1 MNFNSL
7 TITERKFIDRLPK
20 FFLPI
25 LLTGSLVL
33 IFSSQNYAIPSFARQ
48 TNMSCNSCHY
58 AAPTLNSF
66 GRMFKLNGY
75 TLSNVESIESVNADS
90 SRTTLK
96 LLNNLPLSAMFIA
109 NATSVSKKFATGGDN
124 TFVQVPSEMSLF
136 IGGEITP
143 HIGALIQTTYS
154 LSDGTFGLDMLDIRY
169 ANHTKIAS
177 NDLLYGITLNNRPT
191 SQDVWNT
198 TEAWGFPFVGS
209 EAAPSPSVPIWG
221 ISEGVAGIGAY
232 ALYDELVYAEISVYH
247 ASPAGAP
254 YPPDNTWASNIKSL
268 APYWRIALQHQ
279 WIGQYLS
286 VGTFGMSS
294 KVFQAGI
301 SDSTNKGLNLGFD
314 VQYENNLE
322 NGSSFIFHAA
332 YETAKITEDPQNIIN
347 NLKSIRAD
355 LTYNFPE
362 YISLTGGYFSITGDN
377 LITLVPMG
385 PISSVSGLPDSNGEI
400 FQLTFIPWMN
410 TQFALQYTI
419 YNKFNGS
426 SNNYDGNGRNAAD
439 NNTLN
444 LSAWLVL

>member
-1 MNFNSL
+1 MNFNRI
-7 TITERKFIDRLPK
+7 TITKRKFIDSLPK
-20 FFLPI
+20 FFLPM
-25 LLTGSLVL
+25 LLAGMLVL

-48 TNMSCNSCHY
+48 TNMPCSSCHY

-75 TLSNVESIESVNADS
+75 TLSNVESIEAENSDS

-96 LLNNLPLSAMFIA
+96 LLNNLPLSAMFLA

-124 TFVQVPSEMSLF
+124 TFVQIPSQMSLF

-143 HIGALIQTTYS
+143 HMGAFIQTTYA

-198 TEAWGFPFVGS
+198 TEAWGFPFVGTD
-209 EAAPSPSVPIWG
+209 AAPSPSMPIWG
-221 ISEGVAGIGAY
+221 VSDGVAGIGVY

-247 ASPAGAP
+247 ASPAGVS
-254 YPPDNTWASNIKSL
+254 YPPDSTWSPNVKGL
-268 APYWRIALQHQ
+268 APYWRLALQHQ
-279 WIGQYLS
+279 WRDQYLS
-286 VGTFGMSS
+286 VGTYGQYS
-294 KVFQAGI
+294 KVYRAGI
-301 SDSTNKGLNLGFD
+301 TDPTNAGTNLGFD
-314 VQYENNLE
+314 VQYEKNFE
-322 NGSSFIFHAA
+322 NVSSLIFHGA
-332 YETAKITEDPQNIIN
+332 YETSKITQDPQNIN
-347 NLKSIRAD
+347 NLKGFRTD

-362 YISLTGGYFSITGDN
+362 YISLTAGYFSITGDN
-377 LITLVPMG
+377 LITLVPME
-385 PISSVSGLPDSNGEI
+385 PISSASGLPDSKGEI